1 MDKLNATLIDKD
13 GTPTL
18 GFANWIIE
26 NHPEFKISDILDK
39 DSKIYFEFV
48 DSLPAIN
55 I

>member
-26 NHPEFKISDILDK
+26 NHPEFKIGDVLDK
-39 DSKIYFEFV
+39 DSRIYFEFV